1 MARQFY
7 DENQKTSTARKL
19 IGAIVLLF
27 VVYYSLSSMAEFY
40 AEYKWFDSY
49 SQANVFWTL
58 FYGKFFV
65 AAIFFI
71 IFVALFALNFL
82 LIRVIGGSGRI
93 FSRNILDRL
102 HMPLFGTPRRALGI
116 LLGLGVAVLGFFMAL
131 AASAY
136 WQEFLLY
143 LNGVSFSNMPPDPVF
158 NKDIGFYV
166 FSLPFYSFAYHWLM
180 VSLIIILVFSALF
193 HLANGGIFFQQGRLE
208 LSLFARA
215 HLSTIAAFVV
225 ILHGIGY
232 RLSAYGILFNERARF
247 FGAGYADVNAKLMAY
262 NICMVLSF
270 IAAGLLLFN
279 IVKKSFKLPV
289 LVLIALIPANFIF
302 GTIYPSVQQ
311 RFAVDPNELDRETP
325 YITHNIRY
333 TRLAFGL
340 DKIEEREFANDAQL
354 TYRDILNNKNTLE
367 NIRLWD
373 WRPLKS
379 TYKQLQELK
388 PYYFFNDVD
397 VDRYILSGRKIAIN
411 LSARELVS
419 QNLGRQSKTWQNQHL
434 IYTHGYGVVMSRV
447 DKVTAEGM
455 PEFLVYD
462 IPPKTN
468 IGIKIERPEIYYGE
482 HKNPYVIVNTT
493 ISPGEFDYPF
503 GTDNKYTRY
512 QGKGGVP
519 LGNFFSKLMYTLAF
533 GNINILISDNVT
545 HESRILYNRN
555 IAEMV
560 RMLTPFID
568 FDDDPY
574 LVVSNGKLYWI
585 IDGYTSTDRFP
596 YAAPIRLQDGRTINY
611 IRNSVKVIIDAYD
624 GSMQYYLSDPNDP
637 IILTYSRM
645 FPGLL
650 KPLEDMPEG
659 LKEHLRYPE
668 DLFNIQSSVLLRYHM
683 TNVNVFYNNEDMWAL
698 AKQIYEDREEL
709 VHSYYLVTKLPNE
722 ERSEFLLTI
731 PFTPLRR
738 DNMISFLVAK
748 CDMPHYGKMIL
759 YSLPKDKLNYGPMQ
773 IEARINQDP
782 EISKQLTL
790 WSQRGSSVIRGNML
804 VIPVEKSLLMIEPLY
819 LKAENSEMPELRRVF
834 VSFSD
839 KVVMEENLEQALES
853 IFSGKRSWKAG
864 GEMPGGKGES
874 LESYARKAYYH
885 FIQAEKFQRE
895 GNWAKY
901 GEELQNLKEI
911 LAIMKEKKEK

>member
-1 MARQFY
+1 MAREFLN
-7 DENQKTSTARKL
+7 EEGKMSMGRKL
-19 IGAIVLLF
+19 IFAFFLLF
-27 VVYYSLSSMAEFY
+27 ALYYGLESTADFF
-40 AEYKWFDSY
+40 ADFKWFESY
-49 SQANVFWTL
+49 NQLPVFWTL
-58 FYGKFFV
+58 FYGKFIV
-65 AAIFFI
+65 ALVFFLL
-71 IFVALFALNFL
+71 FVALFALNFL
-82 LIRVIGGSGRI
+82 LIRIIGGSGRI

-102 HMPLFGTPRRALGI
+102 HIPLFGTPRRALGVSLI
-116 LLGLGVAVLGFFMAL
+116 LGVVVLGFFMAM

-136 WQEFLLY
+136 WQEFLLFV
-143 LNGVSFSNMPPDPVF
+143 NGMPFANFPADPVF
-158 NKDIGFYV
+158 NKDVGFYV
-166 FSLPFYSFAYHWLM
+166 FSLPFYSFAYHWCM
-180 VSLIIILVFSALF
+180 VSLVIILVFSTMF
-193 HLANGGIFFQQGRLE
+193 HLVNGGILFQQGALE
-208 LSLFARA
+208 LSLFSRA
-215 HLSTIAAFVV
+215 HLSTLAAV
-225 ILHGIGY
+225 IVFLHGIGY
-232 RLSAYGILFNERARF
+232 RLSAYGILFSERSRF
-247 FGAGYADVNAKLMAY
+247 FGAGYADINAKLFAY
-262 NICMVLSF
+262 NICMALSF
-270 IAAGLLLFN
+270 IAAALLLFN

-289 LVLIALIPANFIF
+289 IVLVALIPANFLF
-302 GTIYPSVQQ
+302 GTIYPALQQ
-311 RFAVDPNELDRETP
+311 RFVVDPNELDRESP
-325 YITHNIRY
+325 FIAHNIRF

-340 DKIEEREFANDAQL
+340 DNIQEREFANDAKL

-397 VDRYILSGRKIAIN
+397 VDRYIINGRKIAVN
-411 LSARELVS
+411 LSPRELAS
-419 QNLGRQSKTWQNQHL
+419 QNLGKQSKTWQNQHL
-434 IYTHGYGVVMSRV
+434 IYTHGYGLVMSRV
-447 DKVTAEGM
+447 DKVTVEGM

-462 IPPKTN
+462 IPPKSK
-468 IGIKIERPEIYYGE
+468 IDLKIEKPEVYYGE
-482 HKNPYVIVNTT
+482 HKNPYVIVNST
-493 ISPGEFDYPF
+493 ITPGEFDYPY

-519 LGNFFSKLMYTLAF
+519 VGSFFSRLLYTIAF
-533 GNINILISDNVT
+533 GNINILISNNVT

-555 IAEMV
+555 IVTMV
-560 RMLTPFID
+560 KLLTPFFD

-585 IDGYTSTDRFP
+585 IDGYTYTDRFP
-596 YAAPIRLQDGRTINY
+596 YSAPVRLVDGKTINY

-624 GSMQYYLSDPNDP
+624 GAMQYYICDPGDP
-637 IILTYSRM
+637 IVLTYARM

-650 KPLEDMPEG
+650 RPLAEMPDD
-659 LKEHLRYPE
+659 LKAHLRYPE
-668 DLFNIQSSVLLRYHM
+668 DLFNIQSTVLLRYHM
-683 TNVNVFYNNEDMWAL
+683 TNVNVFYNNEDMWAF

-709 VHSYYLVTKLPNE
+709 VHSYYLVTKLPDE
-722 ERSEFLLTI
+722 DRSEFVLTI

-748 CDMPHYGKMIL
+748 CDMPHLGKMVL

-790 WSQRGSSVIRGNML
+790 WSQRGSNVIRGNML

-834 VSFSD
+834 VSFAD
-839 KVVMEENLEQALES
+839 KVVMEESLEQALES
-853 IFSGKRSWKAG
+853 VFSAKSSWKGTADAV
-864 GEMPGGKGES
+864 GKGET
-874 LESYARKAYYH
+874 LETLSRKAYYH
-885 FIQAEKFQRE
+885 FIQAEKFQKD

-911 LAIMKEKKEK
+911 LTMMKERKEK